1 MLKNKEDI
9 EKELKKVLP
18 VYGRLI
24 QEATKSP
31 DECMVCLF
39 AVKKDEDVVGIFA
52 MKSDT
57 CYHPL
62 PSPSG
67 PFIKG
72 YKGFMLARHIFRNS
86 GFNEDYATYNDEVE
100 FMLRKGTGEWN
111 HKEYL
116 KALDERIKN
125 GEIKRDGRSLTQII
139 KKNLEKNEEEISQA
153 LADGFIEQILRNY
166 PFTSSIFESYQ
177 N

>member
-18 VYGRLI
+18 VFARLLK
-24 QEATKSP
+24 EATMSP
-31 DECMVCLF
+31 DECIVRLF
-39 AVKKDEDVVGIFA
+39 AVKKNKDIIGVFA
-52 MKSDT
+52 CKSDV
-57 CYHPL
+57 CYNPL
-62 PSPSG
+62 PIPSG
-67 PFIKG
+67 PFVTG
-72 YKGFMLARHIFRNS
+72 YKYFTLAQHIFRNS

-100 FMLRKGTGEWN
+100 FMLRKDTGEWN